1 VRRLPRL
8 TPIDGLL
15 LLMVFIW
22 GANFSVVK
30 AALRDIPPL
39 AFNTIRL
46 VLSSVAFLAAI
57 AVTGIPKFTKRDA
70 LALLGLAFI
79 GHFIYQLCFLGG
91 LARTTASNSSLILGC
106 SPVAVTL
113 ASAMAGHERVPR
125 GQWAGVLLS
134 VAGIYLVVGTGA
146 HFGGDLLTGDLL
158 TLGAVVCWSVYTVG
172 ARPLLTRHSPLVVT
186 GVTMTAG
193 SMLLAPLG
201 IPELRALDWSQV
213 RPWTWVAVGFSSIF
227 ALNVAYLI
235 WYTAVQRIGN
245 LRTSVYS
252 NVTPIVGMSVAAL
265 FLGESV
271 TTAKVVGAAAILCGV
286 AVTRVASRSSREQIN
301 QPAEE

>member
-1 VRRLPRL
+1 VRRLPHL

-15 LLMVFIW
+15 LLMVLIW
-22 GANFSVVK
+22 GANFSIVK
-30 AALRDIPPL
+30 AALREFPPL
-39 AFNTIRL
+39 AFNAVRL
-46 VLSSVAFLAAI
+46 VLSSGVFLVAI
-57 AVTGIPKFTKRDA
+57 AMSGFPRFSKRDW

-146 HFGGDLLTGDLL
+146 HFGGDSFIGDLL
-158 TLGAVVCWSVYTVG
+158 TLGAVVCWSIYTVG

-193 SMLLAPLG
+193 TMLVAPLG
-201 IPELRALDWSQV
+201 IPDLRGLDWSQIHL
-213 RPWTWVAVGFSSIF
+213 WTWVALGFSSVF
-227 ALNVAYLI
+227 ALNIAYLI

-265 FLGESV
+265 FLGEPM
-271 TTAKVVGAAAILCGV
+271 TAFKVVGASAILCGV
-286 AVTRVASRSSREQIN
+286 AITRIASRSQQRGIE
-301 QPAEE
+301 QPAD